1 MKCYIQDMHKNVFS
15 FVPELAAWTH
25 VEFVKIHPFRCGNG
39 QIARLLLNYQLMLN
53 DYPPINIK
61 KDNVREYFD
70 TLETYALKNDI
81 GPFTKLVQ
89 ENITKS
95 LDKFIDM
102 YEDYY
107 KEQF

>member
-1 MKCYIQDMHKNVFS
+1 
-15 FVPELAAWTH
+15 
-25 VEFVKIHPFRCGNG
+25 
-39 QIARLLLNYQLMLN
+39 MLN
-53 DYPPINIK
+53 DYPPIKIK
-61 KDNVREYFD
+61 KDNIREYFD

-81 GPFTKLVQ
+81 GPFTNLIR

-95 LDKFIDM
+95 LDKFINM